1 MFSLRNL
8 YGRPRPVA
16 TSMNRIPLVLLFGVA
31 AAVIMAD
38 LILDIGL
45 NWIDYILIGIIALF
59 GLKGYLKGLVN
70 TVFSFVGYFLS
81 LIVAVIFSPKLSLLV
96 MANTPLG
103 KTISEKLNEAVPA
116 LSAINAIKIDQAKSA
131 AEMINNNPEL
141 LNAFSDNP
149 LLGQLISITAKA
161 SDTSAMY
168 EANVITVN
176 DFIVYSL
183 LKVIALVV
191 LFIFAK
197 LIAVIIAKLLT
208 SVLNASAVLGTANR
222 TFGMLIG
229 LAAGVL
235 ICYVLFILL
244 IPAVGSLNI
253 IRIPE
258 AYTKSA
264 ILNWSNTFIIS
275 LGQDGKILP

>member
-16 TSMNRIPLVLLFGVA
+16 TIMNRIPLVLLFGVA
-31 AAVIMAD
+31 VAVIMAD

-275 LGQDGKILP
+275 LGQDSKILP